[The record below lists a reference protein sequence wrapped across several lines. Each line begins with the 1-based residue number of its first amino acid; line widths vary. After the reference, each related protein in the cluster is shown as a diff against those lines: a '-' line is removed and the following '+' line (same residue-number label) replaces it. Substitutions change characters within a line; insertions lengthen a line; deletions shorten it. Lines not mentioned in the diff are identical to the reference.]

1 MSNYTEKEIKLL
13 DINPEEIE
21 KKLMEFGAQKDFDT
35 IQNIATY
42 QFPTTKTRY
51 INLLNQMDEKNVDL
65 SILRQKF
72 ITFFNEMNN
81 IVNGDD
87 LTAICGYVDLGTL
100 AQNLS
105 LDNPCLKTQQ
115 FIDYIAELH
124 NRFYKWIRLR
134 TTNGQTTLTIK
145 EIFSQEDEYPIDK
158 LKEVE
163 FEVGDFD
170 AADKFLRELD
180 FYCDS
185 HQEKRRIQ
193 FKLDGMEIVIDY
205 WPMIA
210 PYVEI
215 EGEDPE
221 KIYELV
227 EKLGYQ
233 KQDAKVM
240 NTDSVYAHY
249 GINRE
254 SFVVI
259 TFNEQVKR
267 NKWQKKS
274 RFSRFFYFFISFI
287 LTWVLLSVSKQM
299 SLPNFCL

>member
-1 MSNYTEKEIKLL
+1 MIYQKNQL
-13 DINPEEIE
+13 EE
-21 KKLMEFGAQKDFDT
+21 T
-35 IQNIATY
+35 
-42 QFPTTKTRY
+42 
-51 INLLNQMDEKNVDL
+51 NVDM
-65 SILRQKF
+65 SILKQKF
-72 ITFFNEMNN
+72 ATFFNEMNN

-87 LTAICGYVDLGTL
+87 LTNFCGHSDLAKL
-100 AQNLS
+100 AENLD
-105 LDNPCLKTQQ
+105 LNNKCLKTQE
-115 FIDYIAELH
+115 FIDYIAGLH
-124 NRFYKWIRLR
+124 DRFFKWIRLR
-134 TTNGQTTLTIK
+134 TTKGKTTLTIK

-158 LKEVE
+158 LNEVE

-193 FKLDGMEIVIDY
+193 FKLDGMEIVIDH

-215 EGEDPE
+215 EGEEPD

-227 EKLGYQ
+227 EKLGYN

-254 SFVVI
+254 SYVVI
-259 TFNEQVKR
+259 TFAEQVKR
-267 NKWQKKS
+267 K
-274 RFSRFFYFFISFI
+274 
-287 LTWVLLSVSKQM
+287 
-299 SLPNFCL
+299 

>member
-21 KKLMEFGAQKDFDT
+21 KKLMDFGAEKDFDT

-51 INLLNQMDEKNVDL
+51 LNLLNQLDERNADM
-65 SILRQKF
+65 SILKQKF
-72 ITFFNEMNN
+72 ATFFYEMNN

-87 LTAICGYVDLGTL
+87 LTNLCGYSDLEKF
-100 AQNLS
+100 AQNLDLS
-105 LDNPCLKTQQ
+105 APCLKSTE
-115 FIDYIAELH
+115 FVEYIAELH
-124 NRFYKWIRLR
+124 NRFFKWIRLR
-134 TTNGQTTLTIK
+134 TTKGKTTLTIK

-170 AADKFLRELD
+170 ATDKFLREMD
-180 FYCDS
+180 FFCDS

-193 FKLDGMEIVIDY
+193 FKLDGMEIVIDF

-215 EGEDPE
+215 EGEDPT

-254 SFVVI
+254 SYVVL
-259 TFNEQVKR
+259 TFAEQVK
-267 NKWQKKS
+267 K
-274 RFSRFFYFFISFI
+274 
-287 LTWVLLSVSKQM
+287 
-299 SLPNFCL
+299 

>member
-1 MSNYTEKEIKLL
+1 MSNYTEKEIKIL

-21 KKLMEFGAQKDFDT
+21 KKLMELGAQKDFDT

-51 INLLNQMDEKNVDL
+51 MNLLNQIEEKNVDL
-65 SILRQKF
+65 SILKQKVA
-72 ITFFNEMNN
+72 TFFYEMDN

-87 LTAICGYVDLGTL
+87 LTKICGFVDLKTL
-100 AQNLS
+100 AKNLD
-105 LDNPCLKTQQ
+105 LNNKCLKSQG
-115 FIDYIAELH
+115 FIDYIAGLH
-124 NRFYKWIRLR
+124 DRFFKWIRLR
-134 TTNGQTTLTIK
+134 TTKDKTTLTIK

-163 FEVGDFD
+163 FEVGDFNS
-170 AADKFLRELD
+170 ADKFLRELD

-205 WPMIA
+205 WPMIN

-227 EKLGYQ
+227 EKLGYK

-240 NTDSVYAHY
+240 NTDSVYAYY

-254 SFVVI
+254 SYVVI
-259 TFNEQVKR
+259 TFAEQLKR
-267 NKWQKKS
+267 NK
-274 RFSRFFYFFISFI
+274 
-287 LTWVLLSVSKQM
+287 
-299 SLPNFCL
+299 

>member
-13 DINPEEIE
+13 DINPQEIE
-21 KKLMEFGAQKDFDT
+21 EKLMELGAKKDFDT

-51 INLLNQMDEKNVDL
+51 LNLLNQIDEPNVDL
-65 SILRQKF
+65 SILTQKF
-72 ITFFNEMNN
+72 VTFFNEMNN

-87 LTAICGYVDLGTL
+87 LTEICGYTDLETF
-100 AQNLS
+100 AKHLS
-105 LDNPCLKTQQ
+105 LDNPCLKSQQ
-115 FIDYIAELH
+115 FIDYIAGLY
-124 NRFYKWIRLR
+124 NRFFKWIRLR
-134 TTNGQTTLTIK
+134 TTKGKTTLTIK

-170 AADKFLRELD
+170 ATDKFLREMD
-180 FYCDS
+180 FFCDS

-193 FKLDGMEIVIDY
+193 FKLDGMEIVIDF

-215 EGEDPE
+215 EGEEPE
-221 KIYELV
+221 KIYQLV
-227 EKLGYQ
+227 EKLGY
-233 KQDAKVM
+233 KPQDAKVM

-254 SFVVI
+254 SYVI
-259 TFNEQVKR
+259 LTFAEQVKR
-267 NKWQKKS
+267 
-274 RFSRFFYFFISFI
+274 
-287 LTWVLLSVSKQM
+287 
-299 SLPNFCL
+299 